1 LGGSTFPKYMAI
13 AYLEF
18 FNQFNFILTDL
29 SNRG

>member
-1 LGGSTFPKYMAI
+1 MAI